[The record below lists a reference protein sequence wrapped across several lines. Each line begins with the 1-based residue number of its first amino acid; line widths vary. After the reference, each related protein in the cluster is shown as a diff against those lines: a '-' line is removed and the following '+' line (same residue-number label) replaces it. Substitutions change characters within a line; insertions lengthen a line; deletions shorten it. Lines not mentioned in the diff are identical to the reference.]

1 MKTIYLS
8 YSRVS
13 TREQAMQGAS
23 IAAQIAEHDRFAN
36 DKDAVIEYYF
46 SDDGYSAGS
55 FDRPELQRLLKMISK
70 NKQKNGEYD
79 LHYILLVRYQ
89 NRLIRDI
96 AKKRSL
102 QCVFKTYNV
111 EVVCMNGKWEGS
123 PIDGGLATDIQMI
136 FDENERTQIS
146 PRVIASYK
154 QIAKEGCYPVGGNP
168 PLGYKREKVGR
179 SSKLVPD
186 EATKDFV
193 IWLFQTLSLNQYSVV
208 ELADRLRAQKI
219 LGRNW
224 SDRSIYKIV
233 NNTIYYGRLKM
244 SWFDSLDIDLQCDRS
259 GWYSDDTHT
268 YPLISKNLWD
278 TVQTAIHYKKKK
290 EYHTYLFKGK
300 VKCAI
305 CGEWLTLSSS
315 YKRDR
320 KGKTVFY
327 QYYYCT
333 HCNRRLNQKY
343 IMEEVMWRYPAFE
356 RLTLSP
362 EEISK
367 MKNKLSI
374 KQRRRKILNDLFDE
388 GLISENSFIEE
399 FQRLDKQ
406 ISELKKEIEKVKKNK
421 IRDFK
426 GLSKI
431 LKKKFFEECIEEI
444 WQCQYFCVN
453 CFLSN

>member
-224 SDRSIYKIV
+224 SDRSIWMV
-233 NNTIYYGRLKM
+233 
-244 SWFDSLDIDLQCDRS
+244 
-259 GWYSDDTHT
+259 
-268 YPLISKNLWD
+268 
-278 TVQTAIHYKKKK
+278 
-290 EYHTYLFKGK
+290 
-300 VKCAI
+300 
-305 CGEWLTLSSS
+305 
-315 YKRDR
+315 
-320 KGKTVFY
+320 
-327 QYYYCT
+327 
-333 HCNRRLNQKY
+333 
-343 IMEEVMWRYPAFE
+343 
-356 RLTLSP
+356 
-362 EEISK
+362 
-367 MKNKLSI
+367 
-374 KQRRRKILNDLFDE
+374 
-388 GLISENSFIEE
+388 
-399 FQRLDKQ
+399 
-406 ISELKKEIEKVKKNK
+406 
-421 IRDFK
+421 
-426 GLSKI
+426 
-431 LKKKFFEECIEEI
+431 
-444 WQCQYFCVN
+444 
-453 CFLSN
+453 